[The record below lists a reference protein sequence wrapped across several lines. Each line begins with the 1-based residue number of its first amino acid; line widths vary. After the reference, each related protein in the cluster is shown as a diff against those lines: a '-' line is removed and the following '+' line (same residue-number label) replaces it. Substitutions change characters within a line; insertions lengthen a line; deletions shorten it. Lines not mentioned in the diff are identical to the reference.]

1 MGKVSTP
8 GSYEAGP
15 SIVGEIL
22 DRRSV
27 QAKWRVQIPKKA
39 REKLNLKKTDDIYW
53 VEHPDGRIYITKAV
67 KL

>member
-8 GSYEAGP
+8 GSYEVAP
-15 SIVGEIL
+15 SVVGEVL
-22 DRRSV
+22 DRLSV
-27 QAKWRVQIPKKA
+27 QAKWRVQIPKKV
-39 REKLNLKKTDDIYW
+39 REKLNLKKGDDIYW